1 MRIAQLAPL
10 AESVPPRLYGGT
22 ERVIAWLVDQ
32 LVELGHDVTLF
43 ASGDSRTTGKL
54 HTVWPRA
61 LRLGRKGVDSN
72 AACALL
78 IEAIAERAREFDVIH
93 SHVDWL
99 PLPVLTRAGVPF
111 LTTMHGRLDLPG
123 LSDVVGAFP
132 QAPFVSISDNQRQP
146 LPGAHWIATIPH
158 GLPKDL
164 FWPSYESG
172 SYLAFL
178 GRLTAEKG
186 PEDAIRI
193 ARAVRMPLRIAAK
206 IPRAETVYFK
216 KKLEHEIDGENIML
230 IGEVDEV
237 RKQPFLA
244 GAAALLFPIN
254 WPEPFGLVMIEAM
267 ALWDA
272 RDRLSL
278 RIGAGNS
285 GGRSHRLYC
294 GKRGAGDRSHQ
305 GSRAAG
311 QKNGPRPLRGSFRG
325 QSHGE
330 GIRKPVSRAGRSQLT
345 PLENLMLLLSALEP
359 RRSVRRCGKRGWPAV
374 FAGSAQARTPGA
386 VVGGRGLC
394 RLMRACHSAKQHPR
408 LAGENPSIDLAQLPK
423 LPDSEPN
430 ATPRVD
436 RLPH

>member
-61 LRLGRKGVDSN
+61 LRLGRKGVDPN

-78 IEAIAERAREFDVIH
+78 IEAIAERAGEFDVIH

-99 PLPVLTRAGVPF
+99 PLPVLARSGVPF

-123 LSDVVGAFP
+123 LSGVIGAFP
-132 QAPFVSISDNQRQP
+132 QAPFVSISDNQRRP
-146 LPGAHWIATIPH
+146 LPEANWVATIPH

-164 FWPSYESG
+164 FWPAYGSG

-193 ARAVRMPLRIAAK
+193 ARAVQMPLRIAAK

-230 IGEVDEV
+230 VGEVDEV

-244 GAAALLFPIN
+244 GAAALLFPIK

-267 ALWDA
+267 ACGTPVIA
-272 RDRLSL
+272 YR
-278 RIGAGNS
+278 S
-285 GGRSHRLYC
+285 G
-294 GKRGAGDRSHQ
+294 
-305 GSRAAG
+305 
-311 QKNGPRPLRGSFRG
+311 
-325 QSHGE
+325 
-330 GIRKPVSRAGRSQLT
+330 
-345 PLENLMLLLSALEP
+345 
-359 RRSVRRCGKRGWPAV
+359 SVPE
-374 FAGSAQARTPGA
+374 
-386 VVGGRGLC
+386 VVEDGVTGF
-394 RLMRACHSAKQHPR
+394 
-408 LAGENPSIDLAQLPK
+408 IV
-423 LPDSEPN
+423 DSEEQ
-430 ATPRVD
+430 AIEAIKEAVRLD
-436 RLPH
+436 RRTVRARFEDRFVASRMAREYESRYRELVARR